1 MIAPGAIQIETSAV
15 DWTRD
20 RENGPHSDTFLFAD
34 TLLKYGIGSDTEV
47 RVSLTPYIHSRT
59 RDASGASSVDGF
71 GDVGLSFRH
80 RLIDG
85 GDGGI
90 SVAVQPTVVLPVGSD
105 DVSTGT
111 VSGSITLPIDIPV
124 SGGWSLNATP
134 TVAAA
139 PDADGDGRHLAYAGV
154 VAVSHGIGGNLSAT
168 GELFVLHDQRSR
180 RALDPGY
187 RGFPARVAAG
197 RRLAVRRIELCR
209 YQPGQPLISN
219 CFSVS
224 RADIKASFLAAR
236 ATAYMDDL
244 DYPLTAFHRRRV
256 ERYPEEPAI
265 NYSTTSAFER
275 FPWSGDVPFC
285 FPN

>member
-1 MIAPGAIQIETSAV
+1 MRSIGPAIARTGA
-15 DWTRD
+15 
-20 RENGPHSDTFLFAD
+20 HSDTFLFAD

-90 SVAVQPTVVLPVGSD
+90 SVAFQPTVVLPVGSD

-111 VSGSITLPIDIPV
+111 VSGSITLPIDMPV

-134 TVAAA
+134 SVAAA

-168 GELFVLHDQRSR
+168 GELFVQREE
-180 RALDPGY
+180 DPG
-187 RGFPARVAAG
+187 GHST
-197 RRLAVRRIELCR
+197 
-209 YQPGQPLISN
+209 Q
-219 CFSVS
+219 
-224 RADIKASFLAAR
+224 
-236 ATAYMDDL
+236 ATADFLLAWQPVANWQFDVSSYVGINRTTPDL
-244 DYPLTAFHRRRV
+244 ELLAGFTRR
-256 ERYPEEPAI
+256 
-265 NYSTTSAFER
+265 F
-275 FPWSGDVPFC
+275 
-285 FPN
+285 